1 MVVQWYDKR
10 TEAVFKQYK
19 ENRAGKLLG
28 AGGEF
33 EFFQHAR
40 SLVTNWVDHSQIMI
54 DLQSACQ
61 NGMVLRA
68 GLLLVSCD
76 NSVAFQWDILLLNTL
91 GLLNNTIAY
100 RGEKFVQP
108 CGYED
113 LNQG

>member
-1 MVVQWYDKR
+1 M
-10 TEAVFKQYK
+10 
-19 ENRAGKLLG
+19 
-28 AGGEF
+28 
-33 EFFQHAR
+33 
-40 SLVTNWVDHSQIMI
+40 DHSQIMI

-113 LNQG
+113 LNQGFGQTIFSYILDLTSYDLIMTLSRHGNRASKCNL